1 MDGSIEIT
9 MHNDSINTAKKHL
22 LILHQLPESWANVRS
37 VWEAARADDS
47 VDVSVILLPFIHRD
61 YQWQRDQAEAH
72 LRALG
77 VPFVPWDTHVLDGE
91 RIDAVLY
98 TSPYDETR
106 PAAYKFAELRQRV
119 GLTAYIPYGL
129 EVGGGEQN
137 YVYQYG
143 QPVTAHADAVFVR
156 SQSVRE
162 MFARHCPTGA
172 GHVQVTGHPRMDGL
186 VDIAQLPVDPAL
198 LAAIGE
204 RKAVLWNA
212 HFSFDG
218 DLWSTFDQLAA
229 GILDAFASRPDLVL
243 LLRPHPLLW
252 KKLINLNILNE
263 HEIADLKVQL
273 SALGVIIDERSD
285 HRHAFAASSAMMSD
299 AGSFLMEYLATGKP
313 VLYLKNPHG
322 LGLNEEGAAV
332 VRQYQSAVDAEQVA
346 AFLDQLRRDEDPL
359 LHSRSAAIRH
369 FFHQLDGGAGRRV
382 LDVLKGLMA

>member
-9 MHNDSINTAKKHL
+9 MHNNSVNTAKKRL
-22 LILHQLPESWANVRS
+22 VILYQLPESWANVRS
-37 VWEAARADDS
+37 VWEAARADES

-61 YQWQRDQAEAH
+61 YQWQRDQAETH

-77 VPFVPWDTHVLDGE
+77 VPFVPWDSHRLEDE
-91 RIDAVLY
+91 RMDAVLY

-106 PAAYKFAELRQRV
+106 PPAYKFAELRQRA

-156 SQSVRE
+156 SQSVRD

-172 GHVQVTGHPRMDGL
+172 GHVHVTGHPRMDGL
-186 VDIAQLPVDPAL
+186 VDIAQFPVDPAL
-198 LAAIGE
+198 LEAIDG

-218 DLWSTFDQLAA
+218 DLWSTFDQLAG
-229 GILDAFASRPDLVL
+229 GILDAFASRPELVL

-252 KKLINLNILNE
+252 KKLINLNILGE
-263 HEIADLKVQL
+263 GDIADLKSQL
-273 SALGVIIDERSD
+273 RELGVITDERSD
-285 HRHAFAASSAMMSD
+285 HRHAFAASAAMMSD

-322 LGLNEEGAAV
+322 QGLNEEGAAV
-332 VRQYQSAVDAEQVA
+332 VRQYHTASDTGQVA
-346 AFLDQLRRDEDPL
+346 GFLDQLRRDEDPL
-359 LHSRSAAIRH
+359 HLSRTAAIKH
-369 FFHQLDGGAGRRV
+369 FFHELDGGAGRRV
-382 LDVLKGLMA
+382 LDILKGLMA